1 MGRIFFKEAITDK
14 YIVLG
19 FLAQLDLYIL
29 ESQMT
34 DPVNFE
40 ANLKRESKT
49 FSKDPS
55 LILFQ
60 LFQDLR
66 FVTLLIQRMSRI
78 CFSLEECNITNIF

>member
-34 DPVNFE
+34 DPVNSE
-40 ANLKRESKT
+40 ANFKRESKT